1 MIAQLSEEQ
10 RLALLRGTPLEVR
23 DGDDVF
29 YLISKAEYEAA
40 RAALE
45 TEDVEPSYFEFDDDE
60 GSDPSAK
67 DVRA

>member
-45 TEDVEPSYFEFDDDE
+45 TEDVEPSYFVFDDDE

>member
-10 RLALLRGTPLEVR
+10 RLALLSGTPVEVR
-23 DGDDVF
+23 NGDDVF

-45 TEDVEPSYFEFDDDE
+45 AEDIEPSFFEFDDDQ

-67 DVRA
+67 DDRA